1 MPLTPSIEDSSYSP
15 QFSSTPSDVTIQRF
29 FPQPSPKSKP
39 PASYIPFLDRLRALP
54 ELRPIPWR
62 PGQELPRER
71 SFDSPRVQQRGATLL
86 STRGAIASAA
96 CEHCSSGYGRF
107 GLCVTLPQWF
117 QGACSSWI
125 FTSKGNRCSLRTQI
139 SGKGPSYCELFA
151 TTRTIQTSSNH
162 IQDTST
168 QPTKP
173 PPERQRTSAAPIQ
186 ASVATTPAP
195 YTSLD
200 LDMRLQ
206 ADIAREQSPM
216 DPDPDSELEAYVKRR
231 QSQPNV
237 ARPRGPSKSTVP
249 CFQKY
254 NEEHGSGTLP
264 DLSGATNHMR
274 RVETSTP
281 MSAAGGSNTYC
292 RDERL
297 QVIDTLPRATRRQV
311 YSIISGLQGS
321 IDHLQ
326 KQLDALKRL
335 MGMNEENRMP

>member
-1 MPLTPSIEDSSYSP
+1 M
-15 QFSSTPSDVTIQRF
+15 
-29 FPQPSPKSKP
+29 
-39 PASYIPFLDRLRALP
+39 A
-54 ELRPIPWR
+54 
-62 PGQELPRER
+62 
-71 SFDSPRVQQRGATLL
+71 
-86 STRGAIASAA
+86 
-96 CEHCSSGYGRF
+96 
-107 GLCVTLPQWF
+107 
-117 QGACSSWI
+117 
-125 FTSKGNRCSLRTQI
+125 
-139 SGKGPSYCELFA
+139 ELFA

-195 YTSLD
+195 YTSIYPQLDGPVTCSPGLD

-206 ADIAREQSPM
+206 AEIAREQSPM

-297 QVIDTLPRATRRQV
+297 QVIDTLPRATQRQV

>member
-96 CEHCSSGYGRF
+96 GFKELVQVGYLPRRETDVASGRRF
-107 GLCVTLPQWF
+107 QM
-117 QGACSSWI
+117 A
-125 FTSKGNRCSLRTQI
+125 
-139 SGKGPSYCELFA
+139 ELFA

-195 YTSLD
+195 YTSIYPQLDGPVTCSPGLD

-206 ADIAREQSPM
+206 AEIAREQSPM

-237 ARPRGPSKSTVP
+237 ARPRGPSKITVP

-254 NEEHGSGTLP
+254 NEEHGPGTLP

-274 RVETSTP
+274 RVETSTA
-281 MSAAGGSNTYC
+281 MSTA
-292 RDERL
+292 
-297 QVIDTLPRATRRQV
+297 
-311 YSIISGLQGS
+311 
-321 IDHLQ
+321 
-326 KQLDALKRL
+326 
-335 MGMNEENRMP
+335 